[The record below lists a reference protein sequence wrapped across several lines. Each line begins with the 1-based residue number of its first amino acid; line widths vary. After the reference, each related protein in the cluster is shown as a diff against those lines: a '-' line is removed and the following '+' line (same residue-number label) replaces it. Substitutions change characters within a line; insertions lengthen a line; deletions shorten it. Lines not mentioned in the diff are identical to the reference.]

1 MIDFFEFRSLPF
13 TREIATRDCIGFG
26 FLKEQEDALVDAVQR
41 RMSALVAAPPGVG
54 KSVILRRVRD
64 RLPEARYQ
72 VRYLKVNRL
81 SGRDLCR
88 EIAYTFGAGEAATL
102 PKLVRSVQRRI
113 TEASSS
119 EGVRPVIIL
128 DDAHSLREQGFE
140 LIKILTNFE
149 MDSKLLVSF
158 ILAGH
163 HSLKEKLFHPNMA
176 DVRQRISHCGQL
188 RLLSRE
194 ETADYI
200 SQRLALAGCLQT
212 PFDENSIELIYDMGK
227 GNMRATDNIAL
238 KALGHAAK
246 AKDNIV
252 STIHVTEAAKELWN

>member
-1 MIDFFEFRSLPF
+1 MIDHFGFRSLPF
-13 TREIATRDCIGFG
+13 TREIAIRDSLRFG
-26 FLKEQEDALVDAVQR
+26 FLKEQEEALVGAAQR
-41 RMSALVAAPPGVG
+41 RMSALVVAPPGLG
-54 KSVILRRVRD
+54 KSVILRQVKD
-64 RLPEARYQ
+64 RLPETQYQ

-88 EIAYTFGAGEAATL
+88 EIAHIFRAGEAATL
-102 PKLVRSVQRRI
+102 PKLVRLVQRRI
-113 TEASSS
+113 TELSSS

-149 MDSKLLVSF
+149 MDSKLIVSF

-163 HSLKEKLFHPNMA
+163 SSLKEKLFRPGMA

-200 SQRLALAGCLQT
+200 KHRLALVGCSQV
-212 PFDENSIELIYDMGK
+212 PFDENAIELIYDMGK

-238 KALGHAAK
+238 KALGQAAGEK
-246 AKDNIV
+246 VDIV
-252 STIHVTEAAKELWN
+252 STLHVTEAARELWN